1 MGVKVYHQDADK
13 DFSVTLCRVL
23 SDLRSGRSSVQVCV
37 TAATERRFDP
47 AWDSLDFQ
55 PFFQQA
61 LNIAAEPDEILEAA
75 WEGKTFSCEGSRWS
89 GKRFARFLR
98 ITQQVKVNQDQP
110 A

>member
-1 MGVKVYHQDADK
+1 MKTRVYHQDANK

-23 SDLRSGRSSVQVCV
+23 SDLKSGCASVRVCV
-37 TAATERRFDP
+37 TAVTARRFDP

-61 LNIAAEPDEILEAA
+61 LNVAAEPDEILEAA
-75 WEGKTFSCEGSRWS
+75 WEGKTFSCEESRWS

-98 ITQQVKVNQDQP
+98 ITRQVKDQQ